1 MCIDPY
7 YKNNLSILG
16 SVKDSVIKSTL
27 GKYHNFSQDF
37 RNINSEYLHFL
48 PNLKFPKIKR
58 KFENYFLVLKIQ
70 NIINH
75 F

>member
-1 MCIDPY
+1 MYIDPY

-27 GKYHNFSQDF
+27 SNINFSQDF

-58 KFENYFLVLKIQ
+58 KFEIIFLVLKIQ